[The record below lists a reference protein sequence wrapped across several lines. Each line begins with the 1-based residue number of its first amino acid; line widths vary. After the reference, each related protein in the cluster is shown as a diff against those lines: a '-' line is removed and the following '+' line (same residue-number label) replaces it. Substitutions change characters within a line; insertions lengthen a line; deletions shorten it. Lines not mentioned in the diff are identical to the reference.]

1 VVGLQ
6 PGDPFP
12 NLKLDTS
19 AGRVELRDR
28 WREGPLVVMF
38 MRHFGCPFCREHLMR
53 MGRALPQFE
62 AAGAELVAIFQYGA
76 EATEAF
82 CASRGVPFDCLG
94 DPLREGYGE
103 VSLGRGKRKNL
114 YTWGVA
120 KAWVRNAAA
129 GNLGGRPK
137 GADRGQMPGTFVIGT
152 DGRVRLAHY
161 NASSEDNP
169 SVERVLDA
177 VRDEPLA

>member
-1 VVGLQ
+1 MLLQ

-12 NLKLDTS
+12 NLKLDSS
-19 AGRVELRDR
+19 AGRVELKDR

-62 AAGAELVAIFQYGA
+62 AEGAQLVAIFQYSA

-82 CASRGVPFDCLG
+82 CASRKVPFDCLA
-94 DPLREGYGE
+94 DPLREAYGE
-103 VSLGRGKRKNL
+103 VSLGRGKRNQL
-114 YTWGVA
+114 LNWRIA
-120 KAWVRNAAA
+120 KAWVRNAAS
-129 GNLGGRPK
+129 GNVSSGAKGGDY
-137 GADRGQMPGTFVIGT
+137 AQMPGTFVVDTEGYLT
-152 DGRVRLAHY
+152 LAHY

-177 VRDEPLA
+177 VRGEPLA